1 MSFASLDTVFT
12 LQSLNLTNAMNP
24 RTLLLHY
31 ALVVD
36 MAVAGDKD
44 LAFVTPESPINHKW
58 KEIYIELYIWAGPES
73 FSFQTSNPITLT
85 A

>member
-36 MAVAGDKD
+36 MAVAGYKD
-44 LAFVTPESPINHKW
+44 LAFVTPESPRSITNGKRF
-58 KEIYIELYIWAGPES
+58 ILS
-73 FSFQTSNPITLT
+73 FIFGRDRRASAFKPATLSP
-85 A
+85 